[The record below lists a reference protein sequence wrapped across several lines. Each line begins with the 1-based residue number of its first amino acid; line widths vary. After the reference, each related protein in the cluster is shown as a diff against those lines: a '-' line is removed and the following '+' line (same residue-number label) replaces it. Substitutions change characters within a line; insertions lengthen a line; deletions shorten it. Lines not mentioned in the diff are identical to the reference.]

1 MKNTMLLDNLCSNF
15 NSNHERIYKT
25 MSNLTDAIDQ
35 IKYDKRRKEQ
45 YNTPFYLVIES
56 VDKEEPLVA
65 MEIKR
70 YFGGTYKIFHNSNR
84 YNLRQMKK
92 LYDYGGNG
100 SKIYLIKGM

>member
-1 MKNTMLLDNLCSNF
+1 MDRKMLDVLVENFKPDN
-15 NSNHERIYKT
+15 ERIYKV
-25 MSNLTDAIDQ
+25 MSNLSDAIDQ
-35 IKYDKRRKEQ
+35 IKYDKRIKER

-70 YFGGTYKIFHNSNR
+70 YFGGTYKTFHNSNR

-92 LYDYGGNG
+92 LYNYGGNG